1 MKQTPAMIR
10 AARAWGVHPVP
21 AAAPQG
27 FAALV
32 TKLRDAGESEDAAR
46 ERARSMVD
54 ALVTMI
60 YQDGRRPSA

>member
-1 MKQTPAMIR
+1 MKQTPSMIR
-10 AARAWGVHPVP
+10 AARAWGVDPVP

-27 FAALV
+27 IAALV
-32 TKLRDAGESEDAAR
+32 TKLRDAGESEDIAR

-60 YQDGRRPSA
+60 YGANRQPSA